1 MDIDI
6 NKLHEIQLELLDHV
20 YSICKE
26 NNLTCLLVYGTAL
39 GAYRHNG
46 FIPWDDDVDVAM
58 PREDYMK
65 FLHIMKENEDEDYE
79 IQDEDNEK
87 RYFLSFAKV
96 RKKGT
101 LMIERLTQ
109 GIYTHNGIFI
119 DVFPLDYVKDVNSF
133 TFKVRLKCILYLI
146 HILKF
151 DTCKDLYRKR
161 EKKREYVLDSIASY
175 PAKLLP
181 RKIILKLLNRLK
193 ARNISEKETSSIAEY
208 DARGLIFPYS
218 TYFPPREITF
228 ENRIYYIPNKV
239 EKYLT
244 FIYGNNFMT
253 PPPEKFRKSWKIL
266 EMKLY
271 EGENQ

>member
-1 MDIDI
+1 MDIDMNI
-6 NKLHEIQLELLDHV
+6 LHNVQLEILDYV
-20 YSICKE
+20 YSICE
-26 NNLTCLLVYGTAL
+26 ANNLTCLLVYGTAL

-58 PREDYMK
+58 PREDYIK
-65 FLHIMKENEDEDYE
+65 FLQIMKENENANFE

-101 LMIERLTQ
+101 ILVERLTQ

-119 DVFPLDYVKDVNSF
+119 DVFPLDYVKDANSF
-133 TFKVRLKCILYLI
+133 TFKIRLKCILYLI

-151 DTCKDLYRKR
+151 DTCKNLY
-161 EKKREYVLDSIASY
+161 KKREEKKEYILDSIISY

-181 RKIILKLLNRLK
+181 RKAILKILNRLK
-193 ARNISEKETSSIAEY
+193 AKNVSKKESASVMEY
-208 DARGLIFPYS
+208 DARGLMFPYS
-218 TYFPPREITF
+218 LYFPPKEILF
-228 ENRIYYIPNKV
+228 EDRIYHVPN
-239 EKYLT
+239 EIEQYLT

-253 PPPEKFRKSWKIL
+253 PPPENFRKPDKIL
-266 EMKLY
+266 KI
-271 EGENQ
+271 QI

>member
-1 MDIDI
+1 MDIGMD
-6 NKLHEIQLELLDHV
+6 KLHKVQLELLDYV

-39 GAYRHNG
+39 GAYRHHG

-58 PREDYMK
+58 PREDYRK
-65 FLHIMKENEDEDYE
+65 FLHIMKENENENYE

-101 LMIERLTQ
+101 LLIERLTQ
-109 GIYTHNGIFI
+109 GVYTHNGIFI
-119 DVFPLDYVKDVNSF
+119 DVFPLDYLKDRNSPL
-133 TFKVRLKCILYLI
+133 FKARLKCILYLI
-146 HILKF
+146 HILKL

-161 EKKREYVLDSIASY
+161 ENEKEYLLDSIASY
-175 PAKLLP
+175 PARLLP
-181 RKIILKLLNRLK
+181 RRMILKILNRLK
-193 ARNISEKETSSIAEY
+193 AGNVSGKGTDYIAEY

-218 TYFPPREITF
+218 VYFPPKEITF
-228 ENRIYYIPNKV
+228 EGRNYYVANDI

-244 FIYGNNFMT
+244 FIYGNQFMT
-253 PPPEKFRKSWKIL
+253 PPPEKFRKSGKIL
-266 EMKLY
+266 EVKS
-271 EGENQ
+271 